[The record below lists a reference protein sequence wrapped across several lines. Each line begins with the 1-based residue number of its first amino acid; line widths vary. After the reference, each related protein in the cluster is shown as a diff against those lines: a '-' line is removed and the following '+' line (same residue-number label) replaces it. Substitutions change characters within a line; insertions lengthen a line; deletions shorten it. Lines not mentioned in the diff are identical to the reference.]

1 MKKSIVYF
9 LICFASFLYA
19 QENVSY
25 QLPHYNILD
34 LADAPLAPSLRMDSK
49 SDKMLFL
56 YRSNFK
62 SIAELSETEMRLGGL
77 RINPVTNIGS
87 RQNYYT
93 DIKIRNG
100 RNNDNVAVKGLP
112 ENGRYAY
119 FSFSPDETKVAFT
132 NTTETGVELWVLD
145 FNTATASKLTDAT
158 INANMRS
165 PFAWFKD
172 NNALLV
178 KMLSNNRK
186 PLIDTKTAVPSG
198 PTISESQKGVKAQ
211 NRTYQDLLKN
221 RNDEHNFEQLA
232 LSQLYKVSLN
242 GSKTKWKDDDMYTQM
257 SFSPDGTYI
266 MVNTI
271 QKPFSYIVTYGR
283 FPSNTNIYD
292 TNGNLVS
299 EFLKTPLI
307 EDLPKGFMAT
317 RTGKRSVSWRADKPS
332 TLNWAEAL
340 DGGDPAIDVAFRDEI
355 LELDAPF
362 NGTPKS
368 LVKLKQRYAGIIWG
382 DDNTAIA
389 YDRWW
394 NTRNSKAYI
403 FNPSN
408 NNEAPTILWDR
419 NYQDRYSDPGNFA
432 TKRNKYGKYTL
443 ELDGNDAYL
452 IGAGYSKEGKF
463 PFIDK
468 INLSDKQTKRLYQST
483 ETNKLES
490 INDILDVKKGE
501 ILVRVESKNE
511 FPNYY
516 VKNIKRKKGAIPLT
530 RFENPFKSIQNVHKE
545 VINYKRDDGLDLS
558 GELYL
563 PTNYEKGK
571 KYPMIVWAYPREYK
585 DKSSAS
591 QSTSNPNRFTYPSYG
606 SPIFWV
612 TRGYVV
618 LNNASFPIVGEGD
631 KEPNDS
637 FRSQLVANGKAA
649 IDAADKLGYID
660 RSRVAVGG
668 HSYGAFMVANLLSHS
683 NLFAAGIARSGAYN
697 RTLTP
702 FGFQSEERSYWEAPE
717 VYYTMSPFMHADKMK
732 TPLLLIHGEADNNSG
747 TYPLQSERYFNALKG
762 LGAPVRLVMLPKES
776 HGYRAR
782 ESVMHLLWEQDQW
795 LEEHVK
801 NKPTVTTPD
810 KILKN

>member
-25 QLPHYNILD
+25 QLPHDNILE

-132 NTTETGVELWVLD
+132 NTTDTGVELWVLD
-145 FNTATASKLTDAT
+145 FDTATASKLTDAN
-158 INANMRS
+158 INANMGS
-165 PFAWFKD
+165 PFDWFND
-172 NNALLV
+172 NNSLLV
-178 KMLSNNRK
+178 KMLSNNRE
-186 PLIDTKTAVPSG
+186 PLIDTKSVVPSG
-198 PTISESQKGVKAQ
+198 PTISVSEEGVKAQ
-211 NRTYQDLLKN
+211 NRTYQDLIKN

-232 LSQLYKVSLN
+232 LAQLHKVSLD
-242 GSKTKWKDDDMYTQM
+242 GSKSKWKEDDMYTGI
-257 SFSPDGTYI
+257 SFSPDGKYI

-271 QKPFSYIVTYGR
+271 QKPFSYLVTYGR
-283 FPSNTNIYD
+283 FPSKTNIYD
-292 TNGNLVS
+292 TNGKLVS
-299 EFLKTPLI
+299 AFLEVPLI

-317 RTGKRSVSWRADKPS
+317 RTGKRNVSWRADKPS
-332 TLNWAEAL
+332 TLYWAEAL
-340 DGGDPAIDVAFRDEI
+340 DSGNPAIDVAYRDEVF
-355 LELDAPF
+355 ELDAPF
-362 NGTPKS
+362 NGEPKS

-389 YDRWW
+389 IDRWW
-394 NTRNSKAYI
+394 NTRNSKTYV

-408 NNEAPTILWDR
+408 NKEVPKILWDR

-432 TKRNKYGKYTL
+432 TKKNEYGKYSL
-443 ELDGNDAYL
+443 ELSGGDAYL

-468 INLSDKQTKRLYQST
+468 INLKNKQTKRLYQST
-483 ETNKLES
+483 ATDELENIS
-490 INDILDVKKGE
+490 DILDVKKGE
-501 ILVRVESKNE
+501 ILVRIESKNE

-516 VKNIKRKKGAIPLT
+516 VKNIKRKKGAVALT

-591 QSTSNPNRFTYPSYG
+591 QSTSNSNQFTYPSYG

-649 IDAADKLGYID
+649 IDAVDKLGYID

-668 HSYGAFMVANLLSHS
+668 HSYGAFMVAN
-683 NLFAAGIARSGAYN
+683 
-697 RTLTP
+697 
-702 FGFQSEERSYWEAPE
+702 Q
-717 VYYTMSPFMHADKMK
+717 
-732 TPLLLIHGEADNNSG
+732 
-747 TYPLQSERYFNALKG
+747 
-762 LGAPVRLVMLPKES
+762 
-776 HGYRAR
+776 
-782 ESVMHLLWEQDQW
+782 
-795 LEEHVK
+795 
-801 NKPTVTTPD
+801 
-810 KILKN
+810 